1 MRSRP
6 GDSRRVIQCLA
17 LAAIVASA
25 LVFLPGAVMAQ
36 PAPDANSVL
45 ILSSVNGG
53 GQYSTRA
60 AAAGLTVVLATDPQW
75 AARTTPEFATFKA
88 LIIGDPTC
96 GGTPPAAAVANAAVW
111 GAAVDGPVL
120 IIGTDEVFH
129 VGAGGGTLINSG
141 IGFVTSG
148 AAGETGAFISLSCYY
163 DPTTPA
169 VPVPLLAPF
178 GVFMVEGDLGCYN
191 DSHIVAVHP
200 ALAGST
206 DASLSNW
213 SCSVHEVFRS
223 FPSASFL
230 PLAIAENIPGVG
242 NLTFADGTNGVP
254 YILASGGGIT
264 PVGCG
269 NGILEPP
276 EECDDGNT
284 VSGDG
289 CSSFCLLEGP
299 APPPVEVPTLSFPM
313 LALLALGLAGAA
325 LMLMRR

>member
-1 MRSRP
+1 M
-6 GDSRRVIQCLA
+6 LA
-17 LAAIVASA
+17 GALIFLAGPV
-25 LVFLPGAVMAQ
+25 LAQ

-60 AAAGLTVVLATDPQW
+60 AAAGHTVVLATDAQW
-75 AARTTPEFATFKA
+75 TARTTADFATFRA
-88 LIIGDPTC
+88 LIIGDPSC

-111 GAAVDGPVL
+111 AAAVNGPIL

-129 VGAGGGTLINSG
+129 VSAGGGTLINSG
-141 IGFVTSG
+141 IGFVTSD
-148 AAGETGAFISLSCYY
+148 AAKTGAYVSLSCYY
-163 DPTTPA
+163 NSTSPP
-169 VPVPLLAPF
+169 VVVPLIAPF
-178 GVFMVEGDLGCYN
+178 GVFMTEGNLDCFN

-230 PLAIAENIPGVG
+230 PLAIARSIPGVG
-242 NLTFADGTNGVP
+242 NLTFADGSNGVP

-269 NGILEPP
+269 NGIVEPP

-289 CSSFCLLEGP
+289 CSAFCKLEGP
-299 APPPVEVPTLSFPM
+299 APPAAIVPTLSFPM
-313 LALLALGLAGAA
+313 LALLALGLAAAA
-325 LMLMRR
+325 LVLLRR

>member
-1 MRSRP
+1 MRVE
-6 GDSRRVIQCLA
+6 SRRVIRYSA
-17 LAAIVASA
+17 LAAMFASA
-25 LVFLPGAVMAQ
+25 FIFLTSPALAQ

-53 GQYSTRA
+53 GRYSA
-60 AAAGLTVVLATDPQW
+60 AATTAGLTVVLATDPQW
-75 AARTTPEFATFKA
+75 AGRSTADFATFKA
-88 LIIGDPTC
+88 LIMGDPTC
-96 GGTPPAAAVANAAVW
+96 GGTPPPAAVANAAVW
-111 GAAVDGPVL
+111 AAAIDGPIL

-129 VGAGGGTLINSG
+129 FGQGGSTLINSG
-141 IGFVTSG
+141 IAFVTSG
-148 AAGETGAFISLSCYY
+148 AAGETGAYISLSCYY
-163 DPTTPA
+163 DGAAPT
-169 VPVPLLAPF
+169 VVPLLAPF
-178 GVFMVEGDLGCYN
+178 GTFTASGTGGGCFN

-213 SCSVHEVFRS
+213 SCSVHEIFRT
-223 FPSASFL
+223 FPNLTFL
-230 PLAIAENIPGVG
+230 PLAIARNIAGVG
-242 NLTFADGTNGVP
+242 NLTFADGSNGVP

-289 CSSFCLLEGP
+289 CSAFCRLEGP
-299 APPPVEVPTLSFPM
+299 APPAAIVPTLSFPM
-313 LALLALGLAGAA
+313 LALLALA
-325 LMLMRR
+325 LVATALVLMRR